1 MMNPQNRTMTD
12 KMPLQG
18 WGDLGWDGPEG
29 VSLDDAEG
37 VRRVLLDLEKPAAA
51 TWQDGQMR
59 LVSGGQ
65 PQAGRSP
72 SQGLWVGYAGPRPLN
87 SLGSQEFCEV
97 YGTRAALYGGAMANA
112 IASEAM
118 VIALGQAGLMGSF
131 GAAGLSLERVE
142 AALENIQTQLPRGPY
157 AFNLIFNLHDPAME
171 MRTAELYA
179 ARGVKV
185 VEASA
190 YVDVTAPLVLYRA
203 SGLEADEHGQVRA
216 RSRLIVKLSRPEVAQ
231 RFLAPAPADVVDSL
245 LTVGK
250 ITPMQAEL
258 LRRAPMADDITVEA
272 DSGGHTDNRPLVC
285 VLPAI
290 RQLRDE
296 MLAEGKSPW
305 RVRVGAAGGISTP
318 EAAAAAL
325 AMGAEYL
332 VTGSVNQ
339 ACVESGASAHT
350 RRLLAEAGL
359 ADVTMAPAA
368 DMFEMG
374 VRVQVLKRGTL
385 FPMRAAK
392 LYEVYSRYP
401 SIESIP
407 TGEREKLEKQ
417 IFQRTLD
424 SVWEETRQFFAQR
437 DPKELARAEADPHQK
452 MALVFRWYLGLSSR
466 WSNRG
471 EKGREMDYQIWCG
484 PAMGAFNI
492 WTRGSYLQQP
502 ENRHVVDVNRH
513 ILIGAAYLSRL
524 QALESQGV
532 RLPEAVRRYFPLSP
546 A

>member
-1 MMNPQNRTMTD
+1 
-12 KMPLQG
+12 
-18 WGDLGWDGPEG
+18 

-37 VRRVLLDLEKPAAA
+37 VRQVLLDLDQPVAAV
-51 TWQDGQMR
+51 WRDGQMR
-59 LVSGGQ
+59 LVSGGH
-65 PQAGRSP
+65 PLPGHSP
-72 SQGLWVGYAGPRPLN
+72 SQGFWVGYAGPRPLE
-87 SLGSQEFCEV
+87 SLGSQEFCAA
-97 YGTRAALYGGAMANA
+97 YGTCAALYGGAMANA

-118 VIALGQAGLMGSF
+118 VTALGQAGLMGSF

-142 AALENIQTQLPRGPY
+142 AALENLQTQLPQGPY

-171 MRTAELYA
+171 MRTAELYI
-179 ARGVKV
+179 ARGVRV

-203 SGLEADEHGQVRA
+203 SGLEADEQGQVRT
-216 RSRLIVKLSRPEVAQ
+216 SNRLIVKLSRPEVAQ

-245 LTVGK
+245 LTAGK

-339 ACVESGASAHT
+339 ACVESGASEHT

-407 TGEREKLEKQ
+407 AGEREKLEKQ

-492 WTRGSYLQQP
+492 WTQGSYLQQP
-502 ENRHVVDVNRH
+502 ENRRVVDVNRH

-524 QALESQGV
+524 QALENQGV
-532 RLPEAVRRYFPLSP
+532 RFAEAVRRYFPLSP

>member
-1 MMNPQNRTMTD
+1 MMNPQNRMMTD
-12 KMPLQG
+12 AMTPQS
-18 WGDLGWDGPEG
+18 WGDLGWEGPEG
-29 VSLDDAEG
+29 VSLNDAEG
-37 VRRVLLDLEKPAAA
+37 VRQVLLDLEKPAAA
-51 TWQDGQMR
+51 VWQDGQIR
-59 LVSGGQ
+59 LVSDGQ
-65 PQAGRSP
+65 PRARHS
-72 SQGLWVGYAGPRPLN
+72 SSERLWVGYAAPRPLD
-87 SLGSQEFCEV
+87 SLGSQEFCAA
-97 YGTRAALYGGAMANA
+97 YGTRTALYGGAMANA

-118 VIALGQAGLMGSF
+118 VTALGQAGLMGSF

-142 AALENIQTQLPRGPY
+142 AALENLQTQLPQGPY

-171 MRTAELYA
+171 MRTAELYI
-179 ARGVKV
+179 ARGVRV

-203 SGLEADEHGQVRA
+203 SGLEADEQGQVRT
-216 RSRLIVKLSRPEVAQ
+216 SNRLIVKLSRPEVAQ

-245 LTVGK
+245 LTAGK

-339 ACVESGASAHT
+339 ACVESGASEHT

-407 TGEREKLEKQ
+407 AVEREKLEKQ

-492 WTRGSYLQQP
+492 WTQGSYLQQP
-502 ENRHVVDVNRH
+502 ENRRVVDVNRH

-524 QALESQGV
+524 QALENQGV
-532 RLPEAVRRYFPLSP
+532 RFAEAVRRYFPLSP

>member
-1 MMNPQNRTMTD
+1 MD
-12 KMPLQG
+12 LQR

-29 VSLDDAEG
+29 VHLEDAAG

-51 TWQDGQMR
+51 IWQDGQIR

-65 PQAGRSP
+65 PRAGRSP
-72 SQGLWVGYAGPRPLN
+72 NEGIWVGYAGPRPLD
-87 SLGSQEFCEV
+87 SLGSREFCEV

-142 AALENIQTQLPRGPY
+142 AAVQAVQTQLPQGPY

-179 ARGVKV
+179 ARGVRV

-203 SGLEADEHGQVRA
+203 SGLERDAQGQVQA

-231 RFLAPAPADVVDSL
+231 RFLVPAPADVVDSL
-245 LTVGK
+245 LTAGK

-258 LRRAPMADDITVEA
+258 LRQAPLADDITVEA

-290 RQLRDE
+290 CQLRDE

-339 ACVESGASAHT
+339 ACVESGASEHT

-401 SIESIP
+401 FIESIP
-407 TGEREKLEKQ
+407 IGEREKLEKQ

-492 WTRGSYLQQP
+492 WTRDSYLQQP
-502 ENRHVVDVNRH
+502 ENRHVVDVNQH
-513 ILIGAAYLSRL
+513 ILIGAAYLNRL
-524 QALESQGV
+524 QALENQGV
-532 RLPEAVRRYFPLSP
+532 CFPEAVRRYFPLSP